1 MSAARL
7 DHMGLVVEDLEAAVA
22 FFADLGSR
30 RRAARRSTAP
40 WAQQVTGID
49 GMRTE
54 IVMMRAPDGSG
65 RLEICRFLSPAATGG
80 RTPPRD
86 EPQEL
91 GWRSIMVEVEDLDGG
106 VVGRLRRDHG
116 ASLIGEIAQ
125 YGQAY
130 RLCYLRGPEG
140 IIVALAEAWTA
151 RSRSTPPGPDPA
163 TTGAPRSDP
172 APGPAADAAHARR
185 DP

>member
-22 FFADLGSR
+22 VFADLGPEEEG
-30 RRAARRSTAP
+30 RAASDGP

-65 RLEICRFLSPAATGG
+65 RLEICRFLSPAATGADS
-80 RTPPRD
+80 PRD

-91 GWRSIMVEVEDLDGG
+91 GWRSIMIEVEDLDG

-116 ASLIGEIAQ
+116 GSLIGEIAQ

-140 IIVALAEAWTA
+140 IIVALAEALDSAQSEHTA
-151 RSRSTPPGPDPA
+151 GT
-163 TTGAPRSDP
+163 
-172 APGPAADAAHARR
+172 
-185 DP
+185 